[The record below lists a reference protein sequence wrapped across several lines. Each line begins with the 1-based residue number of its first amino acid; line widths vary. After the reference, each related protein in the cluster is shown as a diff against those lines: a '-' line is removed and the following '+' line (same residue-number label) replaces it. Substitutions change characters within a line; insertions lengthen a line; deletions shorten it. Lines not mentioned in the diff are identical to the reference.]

1 MKKSL
6 IYSAVIHFT
15 LIVGIFFI
23 SPASSR
29 LEGYPTI
36 YRVGLVSLPS
46 GGKGGGKT
54 AEGTAAVTITKSK
67 PQEKGVSVKE
77 LNKTPVKKKTR
88 KAPPKAKASASPQK
102 NAGKISQKDERGAEY
117 GLGNGISSAT
127 LDGGGFGSSYY
138 LALVF
143 GKIRDAWEN
152 PVETSSTLRVTVYF
166 KLMKDGQV
174 LDAKVE
180 KSSGIYLFDQS
191 ALRSILS
198 GAPYPPLPVEYTGE
212 YLGIHLEFEY
222 FQ

>member
-6 IYSAVIHFT
+6 IYSGIIHLA
-15 LIVGIFFI
+15 LIVGIFFF

-54 AEGTAAVTITKSK
+54 AEGTATITKSK
-67 PQEKGVSVKE
+67 PEEKGVSVKE
-77 LNKTPVKKKTR
+77 VNKTPVKKKT
-88 KAPPKAKASASPQK
+88 KKSTEKAKELTSSPK
-102 NAGKISQKDERGAEY
+102 KEGKVTQKDELGAEY
-117 GLGNGISSAT
+117 GLGNGISAAT

-143 GKIRDAWEN
+143 GKIRDAWDN
-152 PVETSSTLRVTVYF
+152 PVETSTTLRVTIYF
-166 KLMKDGQV
+166 KLLKDGQI
-174 LDAKVE
+174 LDAQVE
-180 KSSGIYLFDQS
+180 KSSSIDLFDQS
-191 ALRSILS
+191 ALRSVLS
-198 GAPYPPLPVEYTGE
+198 GAPFPPLPVEYTGE

>member
-6 IYSAVIHFT
+6 IYSAVIHFA

-77 LNKTPVKKKTR
+77 LNKTPVKKKNR
-88 KAPPKAKASASPQK
+88 KA
-102 NAGKISQKDERGAEY
+102 
-117 GLGNGISSAT
+117 
-127 LDGGGFGSSYY
+127 
-138 LALVF
+138 
-143 GKIRDAWEN
+143 
-152 PVETSSTLRVTVYF
+152 
-166 KLMKDGQV
+166 
-174 LDAKVE
+174 
-180 KSSGIYLFDQS
+180 
-191 ALRSILS
+191 
-198 GAPYPPLPVEYTGE
+198 
-212 YLGIHLEFEY
+212 
-222 FQ
+222 